1 MTTKMNGKSSNT
13 KMIKRYNERE
23 KRERKNP
30 QISQDVFYSIN
41 VSSVTFAF
49 DLISGSQLWWTSEA
63 PERNTNLQDN

>member
-49 DLISGSQLWWTSEA
+49 QTLLLLWG
-63 PERNTNLQDN
+63 